1 MDSGLAA
8 ELVIGPG
15 HLGPDPLAAPRND
28 SEEETP
34 MAAQKIAVVTGAG
47 SGVGKAA
54 AVALSRD
61 GFTIVLAGRRADKL
75 HEVAGELDGASLVVP
90 TDVRE
95 PASIAALFA
104 KVKEAYGRLDLLF
117 NNAGV
122 STRGMPIEEIPLERW
137 QSVVATN
144 LTGVFLCT
152 QEAIKIMKAQDPR
165 GGRIINNGSISAHT
179 PRPGTAPYTATKHA
193 ITGLTKQ
200 TSLDCRVYDI
210 CCGQVD
216 IGNAATPLT
225 EKMETGMPQ
234 ADGRVLPE
242 ARMNVDDVGRAVA
255 YMASLPLDANVLF
268 MTVMA
273 NKMPFVGR
281 G

>member
-1 MDSGLAA
+1 
-8 ELVIGPG
+8 
-15 HLGPDPLAAPRND
+15 
-28 SEEETP
+28 
-34 MAAQKIAVVTGAG
+34 MAARKVALVTGAG
-47 SGVGKAA
+47 SGVGRAA
-54 AVALSRD
+54 ALALSRD
-61 GFTIVLAGRRADKL
+61 GFAVVLASRRADKL
-75 HEVAGELDGASLVVP
+75 EAVAKEADGETLVVA
-90 TDVRE
+90 TDVKD

-104 KVKEAYGRLDLLF
+104 KTKEAYGRLDLLF

-122 STRGMPIEEIPLERW
+122 SMRGTPIEDIPLERW

-144 LTGVFLCT
+144 LTGLFLCT
-152 QEAIKIMKAQDPR
+152 QEAIRIMKAQDPR
-165 GGRIINNGSISAHT
+165 GGRIINNGSISAHA

-193 ITGLTKQ
+193 VTGLTKQ
-200 TSLDCRVYDI
+200 TSLDCRAYDI
-210 CCGQVD
+210 CCGQID

-225 EKMETGMPQ
+225 EKMAEGMPQ
-234 ADGRVLPE
+234 ADGRIVPE

>member
-1 MDSGLAA
+1 
-8 ELVIGPG
+8 
-15 HLGPDPLAAPRND
+15 
-28 SEEETP
+28 
-34 MAAQKIAVVTGAG
+34 MAAQKIALVTGAG

-54 AVALSRD
+54 ALALAKD
-61 GFTIVLAGRRADKL
+61 GFAVVLAGRRADKL
-75 HEVAGELDGASLVVP
+75 HEVANEIDGTSLVVP

-95 PASIAALFA
+95 PAAISALFA
-104 KVKEAYGRLDLLF
+104 KTKEAFGRLDVLF

-122 STRGMPIEEIPLERW
+122 SMRGMPIEDIPLDRW
-137 QSVVATN
+137 HAVVATN
-144 LTGVFLCT
+144 LTGLFLCT
-152 QEAIKIMKAQDPR
+152 QEAVRIMKAQNPR

-200 TSLDCRVYDI
+200 TSLDCRDYDI
-210 CCGQVD
+210 CCGQID

-225 EKMETGMPQ
+225 EKMAVGMPQ
-234 ADGRVLPE
+234 ADGSVKAE
-242 ARMNVDDVGRAVA
+242 ERMNVDDIGRTVA

-281 G
+281 C

>member
-1 MDSGLAA
+1 
-8 ELVIGPG
+8 
-15 HLGPDPLAAPRND
+15 
-28 SEEETP
+28 
-34 MAAQKIAVVTGAG
+34 MAALKIALVTGAG
-47 SGVGKAA
+47 SGVGRSAA
-54 AVALSRD
+54 LALSQA
-61 GFTIVLAGRRADKL
+61 GYAVVLAGRRADKL
-75 HEVAGELDGASLVVP
+75 EEVAKEAKGTTLVVP

-95 PASIAALFA
+95 PAAIAALFA
-104 KVKEAYGRLDLLF
+104 KAKDAFGRLDVLF

-122 STRGMPIEEIPLERW
+122 SMRGMPLEEIPLDRW

-152 QEAIKIMKAQDPR
+152 QEAIKIMKAQTPR
-165 GGRIINNGSISAHT
+165 GGRIINNGSISAHA
-179 PRPGTAPYTATKHA
+179 PRPGTAAYTATKHA

-200 TSLDCRVYDI
+200 TSLDCRAYDI
-210 CCGQVD
+210 CCGQID

-225 EKMETGMPQ
+225 EKMEQGMPQ
-234 ADGRVLPE
+234 PDGSVKLE
-242 ARMNVDDVGRAVA
+242 ARMNVDDVGRAVV